1 MAGMDEHWF
10 IYVVLNF
17 AARTSPIVLCHGTLP
32 LCCLFTKTN
41 LAQPFVRKQQGCD
54 QTIFTIL
61 FGMATNVS
69 LTTQSLSAALKDLNR
84 LEASET
90 KKKEKDTPAQ
100 AVAKAVTVSISTDA
114 RMQILKD
121 TLK

>member
-1 MAGMDEHWF
+1 
-10 IYVVLNF
+10 
-17 AARTSPIVLCHGTLP
+17 
-32 LCCLFTKTN
+32 
-41 LAQPFVRKQQGCD
+41 
-54 QTIFTIL
+54 
-61 FGMATNVS
+61 MATNVS

-100 AVAKAVTVSISTDA
+100 AVAKAVAVSISTDA
-114 RMQILKD
+114 KMQILKD

>member
-1 MAGMDEHWF
+1 M
-10 IYVVLNF
+10 V
-17 AARTSPIVLCHGTLP
+17 
-32 LCCLFTKTN
+32 
-41 LAQPFVRKQQGCD
+41 
-54 QTIFTIL
+54 
-61 FGMATNVS
+61 TNVS

-90 KKKEKDTPAQ
+90 KKEEKDTPAQ

-114 RMQILKD
+114 KMQILKD